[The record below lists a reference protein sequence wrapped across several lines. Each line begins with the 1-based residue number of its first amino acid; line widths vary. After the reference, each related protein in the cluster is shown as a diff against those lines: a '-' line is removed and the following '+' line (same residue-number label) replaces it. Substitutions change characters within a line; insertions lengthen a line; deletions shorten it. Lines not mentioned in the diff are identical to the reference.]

1 MKYTK
6 LGKTDI
12 NVSVMALGCWPFGGI
27 ETWGDQDDAD
37 SIETVHVALDSGI
50 ILFDTAAAY
59 GRSEE
64 VLGRALKGRR
74 DEAVIATKL
83 GGSQLV
89 GDNLVRACERSL
101 QNLQTN
107 WIDLYQIHWPNW
119 KVPISETMEALER
132 LKEQGKVRAIGVC
145 NFAKKDLTDLL
156 AIGHIETNQWPFSLM
171 WRCVEREV
179 QPICLENG
187 IGIICYSP
195 LYQGLLTGRYA
206 SVDEVPDG
214 LSRTRLYS
222 SGRPNAEH
230 SDTGAEEEAFAA
242 LDQIRSISERL
253 GEPMANVSLAWV
265 RQQPGVTAMLV
276 GARNPDELK
285 RNLPTVDFVLSKE
298 VIQGL
303 NDATEAVKAKIGAN
317 GDMWFSESRMR

>member
-12 NVSVMALGCWPFGGI
+12 NVSVMALGSWPFSGV

-37 SIETVHVALDSGI
+37 SIETVHAALDSGI
-50 ILFDTAAAY
+50 IFFDTAAAY

-101 QNLQTN
+101 QNLQTD

-145 NFAKKDLTDLL
+145 NFAEKDLTDLL
-156 AIGHIETNQWPFSLM
+156 AIGHIETNQWSFSLM

-206 SVDEVPDG
+206 SANEVPDG
-214 LSRTRLYS
+214 LSRTRLYN

-242 LDQIRSISERL
+242 LGQIRSIAERL
-253 GEPMANVSLAWV
+253 GEPMANVSPAWV
-265 RQQPGVTAMLV
+265 LQQPGVTAMLV

-285 RNLPTVDFVLSKE
+285 RNLPTVDLVLSKE
-298 VIQGL
+298 VIQEL
-303 NDATEAVKAKIGAN
+303 NDATEDVKAKIGAN

>member
-1 MKYTK
+1 MKYNK

-12 NVSVMALGCWPFGGI
+12 NVSVMALGCWPFGGV

-303 NDATEAVKAKIGAN
+303 NDATEAVKAKIGTN

>member
-1 MKYTK
+1 
-6 LGKTDI
+6 
-12 NVSVMALGCWPFGGI
+12 
-27 ETWGDQDDAD
+27 
-37 SIETVHVALDSGI
+37 
-50 ILFDTAAAY
+50 
-59 GRSEE
+59 
-64 VLGRALKGRR
+64 
-74 DEAVIATKL
+74 
-83 GGSQLV
+83 
-89 GDNLVRACERSL
+89 
-101 QNLQTN
+101 
-107 WIDLYQIHWPNW
+107 
-119 KVPISETMEALER
+119 MEALER

-145 NFAKKDLTDLL
+145 NFAEKDLTDLL
-156 AIGHIETNQWPFSLM
+156 AIGHIETNQWSFSLM

-206 SVDEVPDG
+206 SANEVPDG
-214 LSRTRLYS
+214 LSRTRLYN

-242 LDQIRSISERL
+242 LGQIRSIAERL

-265 RQQPGVTAMLV
+265 LQQPGVTAMLV

-285 RNLPTVDFVLSKE
+285 RNLPTVDLVLSKE
-298 VIQGL
+298 VIQEL
-303 NDATEAVKAKIGAN
+303 NDATEDVKAKIGAN

>member
-12 NVSVMALGCWPFGGI
+12 NVSVMALGCWPFGGV
-27 ETWGDQDDAD
+27 ETWGNQNDAD
-37 SIETVHVALDSGI
+37 SIETVHAALDSGI
-50 ILFDTAAAY
+50 TFFDTAAGY

-83 GGSQLV
+83 GGFQLV
-89 GDNLVRACERSL
+89 GDNVVGACEQSL
-101 QNLQTN
+101 QKLQTD

-119 KVPISETMEALER
+119 KVPIDETMDALER

-156 AIGHIETNQWPFSLM
+156 AIGHIETNQWSFSLM

-179 QPICLENG
+179 QPICLVNG

-206 SVDEVPDG
+206 SADEVPDG

-222 SGRPNAEH
+222 SERPNAEH

-242 LDQIRSISERL
+242 LDEIRGIAERL
-253 GEPMANVSLAWV
+253 GEPMANMSLAWA

-285 RNLPTVDFVLSKE
+285 RNLPTVDLVLSKE
-298 VIQGL
+298 VIQEL
-303 NDATEAVKAKIGAN
+303 NDATEDVKAKIGAN

>member
-101 QNLQTN
+101 QNLQTD

-119 KVPISETMEALER
+119 KVPLSETMEALER

-242 LDQIRSISERL
+242 LGQIRSISERL
-253 GEPMANVSLAWV
+253 GESMANVSLAWV

>member
-303 NDATEAVKAKIGAN
+303 NDATEAVKAKIGTN

>member
-12 NVSVMALGCWPFGGI
+12 NVSVMALGCWPFGGA
-27 ETWGDQDDAD
+27 ETWGNQNDAD
-37 SIETVHVALDSGI
+37 SIKTVHTALDSGI
-50 ILFDTAAAY
+50 TFFDTAAGY

-74 DEAVIATKL
+74 NKAVIATKL
-83 GGSQLV
+83 DGPQLV
-89 GDNLVRACERSL
+89 GGNVVGACEQSL
-101 QNLQTN
+101 QKLQTD

-119 KVPISETMEALER
+119 KVSIDETMDALEKLR
-132 LKEQGKVRAIGVC
+132 EQGKVRAIGVC
-145 NFAKKDLTDLL
+145 NFARRDLTDLL
-156 AIGHIETNQWPFSLM
+156 AIGHIETNQWSFSLM

-179 QPICLENG
+179 QPICLKNG

-206 SVDEVPDG
+206 SADEVPDG

-222 SGRPNAEH
+222 SERPNAEH
-230 SDTGAEEEAFAA
+230 SDTGAEEEAFVA
-242 LDQIRSISERL
+242 LDEIRGIAERL

-276 GARNPDELK
+276 GARAPDELK
-285 RNLPTVDFVLSKE
+285 RNLPTMDLVLSKE
-298 VIQGL
+298 VIQEL
-303 NDATEAVKAKIGAN
+303 NDATENVKAKMGAN

>member
-1 MKYTK
+1 MKYNK

-242 LDQIRSISERL
+242 LGQIRSISERL
-253 GEPMANVSLAWV
+253 GESMANVSLAWV

-298 VIQGL
+298 VIQEL

>member
-1 MKYTK
+1 M
-6 LGKTDI
+6 
-12 NVSVMALGCWPFGGI
+12 
-27 ETWGDQDDAD
+27 
-37 SIETVHVALDSGI
+37 SIE
-50 ILFDTAAAY
+50 
-59 GRSEE
+59 
-64 VLGRALKGRR
+64 
-74 DEAVIATKL
+74 
-83 GGSQLV
+83 
-89 GDNLVRACERSL
+89 
-101 QNLQTN
+101 
-107 WIDLYQIHWPNW
+107 
-119 KVPISETMEALER
+119 ETMDALEK

-145 NFAKKDLTDLL
+145 NFAKRDLTDLL
-156 AIGHIETNQWPFSLM
+156 AIGHIETNQWSFSLM

-206 SVDEVPDG
+206 SANEVPDR

-242 LDQIRSISERL
+242 LGQIRSIAERL

-265 RQQPGVTAMLV
+265 LQQPGVTAMLV

-285 RNLPTVDFVLSKE
+285 RNLPTVELVLSKE
-298 VIQGL
+298 VIQEL
-303 NDATEAVKAKIGAN
+303 NDATEDVKAKIGAN

>member
-1 MKYTK
+1 MKYNK

-37 SIETVHVALDSGI
+37 SIETVHVVLDSGI

-64 VLGRALKGRR
+64 VLGRALNGRR

-242 LDQIRSISERL
+242 LGQIRSISERL
-253 GEPMANVSLAWV
+253 GESMANVSLAWV

-298 VIQGL
+298 VIQEL

>member
-1 MKYTK
+1 MKYNK

-12 NVSVMALGCWPFGGI
+12 NVSVMALGCWPFGGV

-101 QNLQTN
+101 QNLQTD

>member
-101 QNLQTN
+101 QNLQTD

>member
-1 MKYTK
+1 
-6 LGKTDI
+6 
-12 NVSVMALGCWPFGGI
+12 MALGCWPFGGV

-74 DEAVIATKL
+74 DEAVIATEL

-242 LDQIRSISERL
+242 LDQIRSSQSGL
-253 GEPMANVSLAWV
+253 GNLWPTCHW
-265 RQQPGVTAMLV
+265 PGF
-276 GARNPDELK
+276 GSN
-285 RNLPTVDFVLSKE
+285 
-298 VIQGL
+298 QG
-303 NDATEAVKAKIGAN
+303 
-317 GDMWFSESRMR
+317 

>member
-1 MKYTK
+1 MKYNK

-12 NVSVMALGCWPFGGI
+12 NVSVMALGCWPFGGV

-101 QNLQTN
+101 QNLQTD

-119 KVPISETMEALER
+119 KVPISETMEALKR

-242 LDQIRSISERL
+242 LGQIRSISERL

-298 VIQGL
+298 VIQEL